1 MAADSDY
8 KNSSYYILGYLK
20 KTCIVTNMTKQI
32 YVTSDIHIFLTTWCI
47 NSINMMIHGLARI
60 ILKMSSVEKA
70 EKRN

>member
-32 YVTSDIHIFLTTWCI
+32 YVTSDIYISF
-47 NSINMMIHGLARI
+47 
-60 ILKMSSVEKA
+60 
-70 EKRN
+70 